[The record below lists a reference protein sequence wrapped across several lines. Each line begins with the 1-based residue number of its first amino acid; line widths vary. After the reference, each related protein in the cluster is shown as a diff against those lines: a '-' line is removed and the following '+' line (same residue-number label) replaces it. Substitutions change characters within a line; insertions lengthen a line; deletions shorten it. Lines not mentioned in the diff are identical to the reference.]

1 MLYGELL
8 DICVTVIA
16 MVHSNEMQNL
26 VHVMSSKCLKRQNV
40 HLLYDNGRSRVAKMT
55 RQRAL
60 ELGENVLPHPEN
72 SSDLE
77 PSDYHLFDDQHYTEM

>member
-40 HLLYDNGRSRVAKMT
+40 HLLYDNGQRTT

-72 SSDLE
+72 SSDLD
-77 PSDYHLFDDQHYTEM
+77 PSD

>member
-8 DICVTVIA
+8 DTCVTVTA
-16 MVHSNEMQNL
+16 MVHSNEKQNL

-40 HLLYDNGRSRVAKMT
+40 LLYDNGRSRVAKMT

-60 ELGENVLPHPEN
+60 ELGENVLP
-72 SSDLE
+72 
-77 PSDYHLFDDQHYTEM
+77 Q